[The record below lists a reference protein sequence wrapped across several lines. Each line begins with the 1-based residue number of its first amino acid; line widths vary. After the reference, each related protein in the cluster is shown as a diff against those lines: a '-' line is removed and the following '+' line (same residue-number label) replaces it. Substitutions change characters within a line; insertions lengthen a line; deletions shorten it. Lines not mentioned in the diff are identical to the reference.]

1 LNVESKR
8 ERTTV
13 FVAYACRYVETRA
26 TRTKFFIPH

>member
-13 FVAYACRYVETRA
+13 FVAYAYRYVETRA
-26 TRTKFFIPH
+26 SIFH

>member
-13 FVAYACRYVETRA
+13 FVAYAYRYVETRA
-26 TRTKFFIPH
+26 SNDFH